1 MSAKHSLLRALKRTV
16 RRWLMLTAFN
26 FCCLLRRWRFGRK
39 MPFRSIS
46 NQPALVI
53 APHPD
58 DETFGCG
65 ALISLKRMAGIPVRV
80 VFLTSGEA
88 SLSGFGG
95 NPVTVA
101 RVRQVQALAAC
112 KHLGVESAGVRWLNL
127 PDGKVP
133 RFGQSGFDEAVNR
146 LTTELKEFSAGEIFC
161 PHPQDIHPDH
171 VAAAELMREAVR
183 LSGKPGRVSYYPVW
197 MWYAGAGLGAR
208 LAVDG
213 AWRLDGKTA
222 KLKKAVAISEY
233 LDAPKSSSGQ
243 SYCGKLPW
251 AFLWNFRHTSE
262 VFFESPRHD

>member
-1 MSAKHSLLRALKRTV
+1 
-16 RRWLMLTAFN
+16 
-26 FCCLLRRWRFGRK
+26 

-46 NQPALVI
+46 DQPALVI

-65 ALISLKRMAGIPVRV
+65 ALISLKRTAGIPVRV
-80 VFLTSGEA
+80 IFLTSGEA
-88 SLSGFGG
+88 ALSRFDE

-133 RFGQSGFDEAVNR
+133 RFGQSGFDEAMHR
-146 LTTELKEFSAGEIFC
+146 LITELKEFSAGEIFC
-161 PHPQDIHPDH
+161 PHPQDMHTDH
-171 VAAAELMREAVR
+171 EAAAELAGKAAQ
-183 LSGKPGRVSYYPVW
+183 LSGTSWRLIYYPVW
-197 MWYAGAGLGAR
+197 LWYQASTGLGAR
-208 LAVDG
+208 LAVGG
-213 AWRLDGKTA
+213 AWQLDDKTVRS
-222 KLKKAVAISEY
+222 KKAAAISEY

-243 SYCGKLPW
+243 PYCSKLPW